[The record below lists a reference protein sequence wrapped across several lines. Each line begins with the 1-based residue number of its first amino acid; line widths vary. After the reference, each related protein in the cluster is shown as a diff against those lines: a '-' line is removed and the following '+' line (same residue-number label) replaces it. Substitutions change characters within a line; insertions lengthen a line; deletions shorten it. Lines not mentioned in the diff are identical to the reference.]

1 MKQENK
7 KLSRREY
14 YQYIKSEAWQQKRK
28 QFYTSNLYKTWRK
41 KGKWVCYGCGADDKK
56 LDLHHRTYKRLG
68 NEHIAIDL
76 VPVCRECHQ
85 KIHTLVNESNFGLWG
100 ATKAIG
106 KNFDKGARSKRN
118 KKIWLIKSLIKVF
131 NIKRE
136 EIGL

>member
-1 MKQENK
+1 M
-7 KLSRREY
+7 
-14 YQYIKSEAWQQKRK
+14 
-28 QFYTSNLYKTWRK
+28 
-41 KGKWVCYGCGADDKK
+41 
-56 LDLHHRTYKRLG
+56 G